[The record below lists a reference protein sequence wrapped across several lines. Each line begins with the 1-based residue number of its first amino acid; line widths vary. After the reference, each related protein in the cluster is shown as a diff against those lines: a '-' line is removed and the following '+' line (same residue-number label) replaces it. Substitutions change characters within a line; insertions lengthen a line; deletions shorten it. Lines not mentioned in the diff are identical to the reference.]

1 MLSDTAASATG
12 AHFGELLIVEVG
24 CPTISTT
31 ASAACR
37 FLQLLRNSFG
47 WTYSK
52 AEFEPDKQVSFHHK
66 TVTDLLMDAYS
77 SQRDAY
83 GEPVDPD
90 SGYMESI
97 HDEPGLPATREA
109 MPQRPT
115 MPTEADFE
123 AAIRG
128 AVEECAR
135 RKDDI
140 CERLHLDVTKP
151 DDAFVLYICYAL
163 EKIPPHLQR
172 AAKLE
177 ILRVVDRY
185 KRMGE
190 EWNRMAE
197 E

>member
-1 MLSDTAASATG
+1 
-12 AHFGELLIVEVG
+12 
-24 CPTISTT
+24 
-31 ASAACR
+31 
-37 FLQLLRNSFG
+37 
-47 WTYSK
+47 
-52 AEFEPDKQVSFHHK
+52 
-66 TVTDLLMDAYS
+66 
-77 SQRDAY
+77 
-83 GEPVDPD
+83 
-90 SGYMESI
+90 
-97 HDEPGLPATREA
+97 
-109 MPQRPT
+109 

-128 AVEECAR
+128 AVEECAM

>member
-1 MLSDTAASATG
+1 
-12 AHFGELLIVEVG
+12 
-24 CPTISTT
+24 
-31 ASAACR
+31 
-37 FLQLLRNSFG
+37 
-47 WTYSK
+47 
-52 AEFEPDKQVSFHHK
+52 
-66 TVTDLLMDAYS
+66 
-77 SQRDAY
+77 
-83 GEPVDPD
+83 
-90 SGYMESI
+90 MEST

-109 MPQRPT
+109 PPQRPT
-115 MPTEADFE
+115 LPTEADCE
-123 AAIRG
+123 AAVRS

-140 CERLHLDVTKP
+140 CERLHLDVTNP
-151 DDAFVLYICYAL
+151 NDAFVLYIYYAL

-177 ILRVVDRY
+177 ILRVLDRY